1 MKLRSPAKINLF
13 LQIQGQRPDGY
24 HDLVTLMCPISLC
37 DTLHLS
43 FGGPVTTVRCSDAAV
58 PEDES
63 NLALQAAN
71 RFAGTLLRKRGRVAE
86 PVRIDID
93 KRIPVGAGL
102 GGGSSNA
109 ATVLLGLNRHYDRP
123 FSPRELAA
131 LGRGIGADVPFFLLE
146 TAAVGKGIGDRLEP
160 YPDLAALPVVLVY
173 PGFPVSTE
181 TVYKNLNLR
190 LTKCKKRHKNFAFRG
205 RSFDVARHLC
215 NDLEAVSV
223 SRYPEIQAVKDAL
236 TTYGAVGTLMTGSG
250 SAVFGLF
257 DDETGARQAYHSIL
271 QSSTWQIFIVEMIP

>member
-13 LQIQGQRPDGY
+13 LQILGQRPDGY

-43 FGGPVTTVRCSDAAV
+43 FGGSETTVRCSDTAV

-63 NLALQAAN
+63 NLAFQAAN
-71 RFAGTLLRKRGRVAE
+71 RFADALLRERGRVAE
-86 PVRIDID
+86 PVFIDID

-109 ATVLLGLNRHYDRP
+109 ATVLLALNRHYDCP
-123 FSPRELAA
+123 FSPRELAT

-146 TAAVGKGIGDRLEP
+146 KAAVGKGIGDLLEP

-173 PGFPVSTE
+173 PGFPVSTQ

-205 RSFDVARHLC
+205 RTFDVVRHLC

-236 TTYGAVGTLMTGSG
+236 TTCGAAGTLMTGSG

-257 DDETGARQAYHSIL
+257 NDEGGARQAYHSIL
-271 QSSTWQIFIVEMIP
+271 QNSTWQIFIVEMIP